1 MSSSTQKALMLCAF
15 NLLVAQT
22 AIAEEVPT
30 VKREFPQSSVSQTA
44 FQQESSEPTFSAL
57 TSPPEVTLPEFLT
70 QPAPMAQV
78 TSVSELSDVQPGDWA
93 FQSLKSI
100 VERYGVVSG
109 YPDRTFRGNRAMS
122 RYEFAA
128 GLNSAMNRV
137 DEVLKTLPE
146 QYATQQD
153 LEVLKKLQAE
163 FAKELA
169 IVNSQIDTLDS
180 ERRLSNSFSATTKLT
195 GEVVFAVTS
204 VADAEKPDGSDDR
217 TDSNLTL
224 GSRVRLNFD
233 TSLFGKDRL
242 RTRLQAS
249 NLSRIDQAAGTDMAR
264 LAYQGGSEGR
274 LEVSRLEYRTSISK
288 QATLYVAAVG
298 GSLNDFANTFNPFL
312 SGSAEGSVSR
322 FGQRNPIYRIGGGS
336 GIGLEYEF
344 TDDIAFT
351 VGYLG
356 SDLND
361 PEQGFN
367 KSSYSA
373 IAQLSLELSSRFGI
387 GLTYVRSFNS
397 VSTASGSELAND
409 PFDGDSDAVIADSF
423 GIQAAIAPSKKLS
436 FSAWAG
442 FTRAKATDLDN
453 NPSASIFNW
462 AVTIAL
468 PDLLREGSLAG
479 FVIGQP
485 PKLTRNDFSQGG
497 QALEDED
504 TSLHFEAFYRC
515 RVNDFISITPG
526 VILITNPE
534 HNRDNNNI
542 FIGTIRTTFS
552 F

>member
-1 MSSSTQKALMLCAF
+1 MLCAF
-15 NLLVAQT
+15 NLLVAQAAT
-22 AIAEEVPT
+22 AEEVPT
-30 VKREFPQSSVSQTA
+30 VEKESPQSSVSVSKPVSPREA
-44 FQQESSEPTFSAL
+44 SEPSFSAPIS
-57 TSPPEVTLPEFLT
+57 TPEVTLPEFST
-70 QPAPMAQV
+70 QSAPMAQV
-78 TSVSELSDVQPGDWA
+78 TSVAELSDVQPTDWA
-93 FQSLKSI
+93 FQALQSI

-128 GLNSAMNRV
+128 GLNRAMDRV

-146 QYATQQD
+146 QYATQED

-169 IVNSQIDTLDS
+169 IVKRQLDTLDS
-180 ERRLSNSFSATTKLT
+180 EQRSPTSFSTTTKLT
-195 GEVVFAVTS
+195 GEVVFAATS
-204 VADAEKPDGSDDR
+204 VADAEKPDSSDR

-224 GSRVRLNFD
+224 GSRIRLNFD

-249 NLSRIDQAAGTDMAR
+249 NISRTDQAAGTDMAR
-264 LAYQGGSEGR
+264 LSYQGSSEGQ
-274 LEVSRLEYRTSISK
+274 LEVSRLEYRTPIGK
-288 QATLYVAAVG
+288 NATLYVAAIG

-344 TDDIAFT
+344 TDRISFS

-373 IAQLSLELSSRFGI
+373 IAQLSLELSNRFGI

-397 VSTASGSELAND
+397 VNTATGSEIAND

-423 GIQAAIAPSKKLS
+423 GIQAAIAPSKNLS

-442 FTRAKATDLDN
+442 FTRARATDLDG

-468 PDLLREGSLAG
+468 PDLFKEGSLAG

-485 PKLTRNDFSQGG
+485 PKLTRNDFFQGG

-504 TSLHFEAFYRC
+504 TSLHFEAFYRY

-526 VILITNPE
+526 IILIINPE
-534 HNRDNNNI
+534 HHRENDDI
-542 FIGTIRTTFS
+542 FVGTIRTTFS